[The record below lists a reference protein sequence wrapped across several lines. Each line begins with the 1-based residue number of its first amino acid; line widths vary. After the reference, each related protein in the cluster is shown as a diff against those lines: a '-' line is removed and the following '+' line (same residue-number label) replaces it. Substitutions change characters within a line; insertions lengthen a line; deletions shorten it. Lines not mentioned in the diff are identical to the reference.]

1 LSSRPFE
8 DKSRPVVLLAVLLL
22 HGAIVIVLTREAQ
35 QNFGS
40 IVDTAPLIIHFLSR
54 TAPRHDT
61 VASPVRRVEARLAAK
76 AQPASPT
83 AGANDHDEALSVT
96 TPSVTTPTAPLIVDW
111 ATEAEI
117 ATRNSLA
124 KAETERHYRNLAG
137 LSAIQLEWTKK
148 MHLIPMN
155 RESPFEAKHDTRCVF
170 IGPVFFCDM
179 RIGKRK
185 SRADLFKDM
194 REYLDERLTD
204 PLP

>member
-35 QNFGS
+35 RNFAS
-40 IVDTAPLIIHFLSR
+40 IADTAPLIIHFLSR

-61 VASPVRRVEARLAAK
+61 VAAPVRRVGVAAK
-76 AQPASPT
+76 APPASPIAADNDDAL
-83 AGANDHDEALSVT
+83 AGT
-96 TPSVTTPTAPLIVDW
+96 TPSVTTPTVPLVDW
-111 ATEAEI
+111 ATEADI
-117 ATRNSLA
+117 ATQNSLA
-124 KAETERHYRNLAG
+124 KAETEKHYRNLAG
-137 LSAIQLEWTKK
+137 LSATQLEWAKK

-155 RESPFEAKHDTRCVF
+155 RESAFEAKHDTRCVF

-179 RIGKRK
+179 KIGKRK
-185 SRADLFKDM
+185 ARADLFKDM